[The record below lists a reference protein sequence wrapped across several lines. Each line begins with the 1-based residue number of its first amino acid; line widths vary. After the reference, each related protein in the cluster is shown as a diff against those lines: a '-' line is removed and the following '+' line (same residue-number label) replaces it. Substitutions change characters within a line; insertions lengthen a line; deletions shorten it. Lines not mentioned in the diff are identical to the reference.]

1 MPRLII
7 NPGTNSA
14 WEVQLKPGVNK
25 LGRGFDNDFKLEHSS
40 VSGTHCEIVVEN
52 DHALIKDLGS
62 TNGTFL
68 NRAPIKQAQL
78 QAGQTIHLGGVEM
91 LYAGEGP
98 MTATVGATE
107 AIPRPVMPAS
117 ATVAPA
123 ASAAPAARLSI
134 SISHPP
140 PAAEPPPAPTVAHTE
155 TAPGTAPAPAGTRI
169 FMGRGNCKFHP
180 KTPARY
186 HCGKCHLFYCELC
199 VTTRAV
205 GEVQHKFCR
214 KCGTELMKVQV
225 AAREA
230 PKSFFKRVPGV
241 FAYPFKGSGL
251 FVLIVCTIVISALE
265 FVSRGIFAIFTKMA
279 CYGYMFAFMQNII
292 NSTAAEDEEMP
303 SWPSMD
309 DLGGGFTKFAACVVM
324 SFGVPLGLVVYSFF
338 QDEESA
344 MPALSI
350 LIPLMA
356 VGCLYFPM
364 SLLAVSMKDTP
375 VAANPLVVVPAILKA
390 PLEYLI
396 AVVVMGVVL
405 GMRLG
410 GQYVLEMIFGQSITT
425 HSMGELFAMF
435 GARSL
440 WQFVA
445 VYLLAVN
452 MRILGM
458 LYVAKKDRIG
468 WFTH

>member
-1 MPRLII
+1 MPRLVI

-14 WEVQLKPGVNK
+14 WEVQLKQGINK
-25 LGRGFDNDFKLEHSS
+25 LGRSFDNDFKLEHSS
-40 VSGTHCEIVVEN
+40 VSGMHCEIVVEN
-52 DHALIKDLGS
+52 GNALLKDLNS

-68 NRAPIKQAQL
+68 NRSPVKEARL
-78 QAGQTIHLGGVEM
+78 QPGQTIHLGGVEL
-91 LYAGEGP
+91 LYAGDAP
-98 MTATVGATE
+98 TTATIGSTE
-107 AIPRPVMPAS
+107 VIPRPAVPPS
-117 ATVAPA
+117 APPVP
-123 ASAAPAARLSI
+123 RLSI
-134 SISHPP
+134 SASRPAP
-140 PAAEPPPAPTVAHTE
+140 PALEPAPATATYTE
-155 TAPGTAPAPAGTRI
+155 TAPALAAPAPSAIRT
-169 FMGRGNCKFHP
+169 FSGRGNCKFHP

-205 GEVQHKFCR
+205 GEGQHKFCR
-214 KCGTELMKVQV
+214 KCGTELMNVQV

-230 PKSFFKRVPGV
+230 PKSFFSRLPGV

-265 FVSRGIFAIFTKMA
+265 FVSRGMLAIFTKMA

-292 NSTAAEDEEMP
+292 HSTTSENEEMP

-309 DLGGGFTKFAACVVM
+309 DLGGGFTKFAACVIL
-324 SFGVPLGLVVYSFF
+324 SFGVPLGLIVYAFF

-344 MPALSI
+344 AAPMSL
-350 LIPLMA
+350 LIPLIGL
-356 VGCLYFPM
+356 GCLYFPM
-364 SLLAVSMKDTP
+364 SLLAVAMKDTP
-375 VAANPLVVVPAILKA
+375 VAANPLIVVPAILKA
-390 PLEYLI
+390 PLEYTI
-396 AVVVMGVVL
+396 AVVVMGIVL

-410 GQYVLEMIFGQSITT
+410 GQFVLEMIFGHSITT

-452 MRILGM
+452 MRILGL
-458 LYVAKKDRIG
+458 LYVAKKDRLG
-468 WFTH
+468 WFSH

>member
-14 WEVQLKPGVNK
+14 WEVQLKQGVNK

-40 VSGTHCEIVVEN
+40 VSGTHCEIVIEN
-52 DHALIKDLGS
+52 GNALIKDLGS
-62 TNGTFL
+62 TNGTFI

-78 QAGQTIHLGGVEM
+78 QAGQTIHLGGVE
-91 LYAGEGP
+91 LLFAGDGQV
-98 MTATVGATE
+98 TATVGATE
-107 AIPRPVMPAS
+107 VIPRPAMPPAS
-117 ATVAPA
+117 PA
-123 ASAAPAARLSI
+123 AAPSPVPRLSI
-134 SISHPP
+134 SISRPA
-140 PAAEPPPAPTVAHTE
+140 PAAEPPPPPTVTHTE
-155 TAPGTAPAPAGTRI
+155 TAPAPGPGPAPAGMRT
-169 FMGRGNCKFHP
+169 FSGRGNCKFHP

-214 KCGTELMKVQV
+214 KCGTELMNVQV
-225 AAREA
+225 AGRQA
-230 PKSFFKRVPGV
+230 PKSFFQQLPGV
-241 FAYPFKGSGL
+241 FSYPFKGSGL
-251 FVLIVCTIVISALE
+251 FVLIVCTIVMSALE
-265 FVSRGIFAIFTKMA
+265 FLSGMFSFFSTVV
-279 CYGYMFAFMQNII
+279 CYGYIFAFMQNII
-292 NSTAAEDEEMP
+292 HSTASEDEELP
-303 SWPSMD
+303 GWPGMD
-309 DLGGGFTKFAACVVM
+309 DLGGGFTKFAACVVI

-350 LIPLMA
+350 LIPLMG

-364 SLLAVSMKDTP
+364 ALLAVAMKDNP
-375 VAANPLVVVPAILKA
+375 LAANPLVVIPAILKA
-390 PLEYLI
+390 PLEYLM
-396 AVVVMGVVL
+396 AVILMGMVL
-405 GMRLG
+405 GARYG
-410 GQYVLEMIFGQSITT
+410 GRYVLDMIFGHSLTT

-440 WQFVA
+440 WQFIA

-452 MRILGM
+452 MRILGL